1 MTEIALTTII
11 LVCVTDILKNI
22 IENNGSSYNSY
33 DTTTHG
39 IKIVIDI
46 AWIFICAV
54 ALFIGGGF
62 TSATI
67 SVATIFIILE
77 VISGI
82 CYISMLG
89 KAAHISHAIELA
101 IDLVLLIMLLS
112 I

>member
-11 LVCVTDILKNI
+11 LVCVTGILKNI
-22 IENNGSSYNSY
+22 IEINGASYNSY
-33 DTTTHG
+33 NTISPG

-54 ALFIGGGF
+54 ALFIGGEF
-62 TSATI
+62 TTAAI
-67 SVATIFIILE
+67 SVATIWIILE

-89 KAAHISHAIELA
+89 KDARISHAIELA